1 MALSISANPQTFNW
15 GLAILLCLMYIA
27 FDFLYAIYY
36 MFVAKKKALSAANTA
51 VAMYL
56 LSALG
61 TISFVHNP
69 WYITSIAI
77 GSFIGT
83 YIAVKY
89 FSDKIK

>member
-1 MALSISANPQTFNW
+1 LNHDQFNW
-15 GLAILLCLMYIA
+15 GLAILLGLLYIA

-36 MFVAKKKALSAANTA
+36 MFVAKKKALHAANTA
-51 VAMYL
+51 VIMYL
-56 LSALG
+56 LSAFG
-61 TISFVHNP
+61 TISFIHNP

>member
-1 MALSISANPQTFNW
+1 MLGSPLSHDQFNW
-15 GLAILLCLMYIA
+15 GLAILLFFLYIA

-36 MFVAKKKALSAANTA
+36 MYVAKKRAFAASN
-51 VAMYL
+51 VSVLMYL
-56 LSALG
+56 LSAFG